1 MNFKKAIRL
10 LLIILIIVLFL
21 TILRSTYSKYV
32 TSYDKQTGV
41 GVLGW
46 NIKVN
51 NQKIVDNATFT
62 NNLRINLEHNEHI
75 ADNVI
80 APTQQG
86 TVDLVLDSTGTQVP
100 YQYEIQI
107 VEGNVDYE
115 STADNVFVDSWL
127 NNGNKIYQMSLVID
141 YSSLDSPIWYQASLS
156 VAPWYENVYNP
167 KTIEFTLPEGF
178 SIINNNIY
186 EISDAGTVSVNGT
199 HVTVVPGQYDWLASN
214 EGSYVDPNDPT
225 RTYTRYASNKITLT
239 FQTIYN
245 GGDTDLTVDEI
256 ATNIALDGK
265 KIYKTNLPDYKIYAY
280 SINGGEKQLLQDN
293 VQSIIDQVQPAND
306 ITTPVITNVKLYVE
320 WYDGVDNIMDNAA
333 DVAVSKLDQPYG
345 TVPIRSKRNANRFLI
360 YK

>member
-1 MNFKKAIRL
+1 MNLKKAIRL

-62 NNLRINLEHNEHI
+62 NNLRVNLEPNEHI

-127 NNGNKIYQMSLVID
+127 NNGNKIYQIN
-141 YSSLDSPIWYQASLS
+141 I
-156 VAPWYENVYNP
+156 
-167 KTIEFTLPEGF
+167 F
-178 SIINNNIY
+178 SI
-186 EISDAGTVSVNGT
+186 
-199 HVTVVPGQYDWLASN
+199 PL
-214 EGSYVDPNDPT
+214 
-225 RTYTRYASNKITLT
+225 
-239 FQTIYN
+239 
-245 GGDTDLTVDEI
+245 
-256 ATNIALDGK
+256 
-265 KIYKTNLPDYKIYAY
+265 
-280 SINGGEKQLLQDN
+280 
-293 VQSIIDQVQPAND
+293 
-306 ITTPVITNVKLYVE
+306 
-320 WYDGVDNIMDNAA
+320 
-333 DVAVSKLDQPYG
+333 KLDNKPNR
-345 TVPIRSKRNANRFLI
+345 VPNEINRVRIITDRLTSIWHLCSKSLHKCLFACINE
-360 YK
+360 